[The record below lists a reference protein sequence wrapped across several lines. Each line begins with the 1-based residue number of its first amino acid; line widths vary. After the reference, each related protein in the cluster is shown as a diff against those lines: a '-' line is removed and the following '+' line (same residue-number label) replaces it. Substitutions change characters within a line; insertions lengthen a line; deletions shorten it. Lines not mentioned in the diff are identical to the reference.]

1 MQDHQRLKCPIIGL
15 FCVFGYNYRM
25 NDKVARIG
33 KYGFTRVCYCDR
45 MQIAIRYGLNDNDVM
60 ISQAIDKYCHEH
72 NCSRGN
78 LTRNAIVEKLERD
91 GFLSE

>member
-1 MQDHQRLKCPIIGL
+1 MSDNNMNSTGTTNNYNKEVQDRYKAKC
-15 FCVFGYNYRM
+15 
-25 NDKVARIG
+25 
-33 KYGFTRVCYCDR
+33 

-78 LTRNAIVEKLERD
+78 LTRNAIAEKLIRD
-91 GFLSE
+91 GYIDGNVSDGEK